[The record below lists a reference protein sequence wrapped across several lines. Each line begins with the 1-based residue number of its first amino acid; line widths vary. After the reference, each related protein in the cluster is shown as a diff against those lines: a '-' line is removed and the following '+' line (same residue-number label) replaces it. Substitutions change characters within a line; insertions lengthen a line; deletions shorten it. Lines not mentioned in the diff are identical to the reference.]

1 MRGRLAE
8 IFGADVRALATLRVG
23 LGVLLLVDLGERAGS
38 LVAHYTDAGVL
49 SRADLV
55 RLSGRRAFAS
65 VYLLSGTWEGQALL
79 FVVAA
84 VCAVALLVG
93 YRTTLATV
101 ASWIFFMS
109 VNARNPGVVYG
120 FDGLLRVV
128 LFWAMFL
135 PLGACWSVDTRRSYG
150 THGPSRRVLSA
161 GTVAYLVQIALVYL
175 ITGFRKSAPE
185 WRTDGTALY
194 YALSIDQLVT
204 PLGHQMLAFPSL
216 LKALTPAV
224 LWLEL
229 LGPFLLFAPV
239 GTVVVRTFAVLAFV
253 LLHVGIGLTLHTGL
267 FPWISLL
274 ALVPFLPSKLW
285 DRLGT
290 WARVGRGAE
299 DDEAGERP
307 ATSMRSRLVSLIV
320 AGVFAYIIVWG
331 VSALPSSPLRLP
343 PHVRSLA
350 FVMGID
356 QTWNMFAPA
365 PLKDDGWYVIP
376 GRLASGEVVDLFRGG
391 GAVRWDKPEPVAATF
406 PSTRW
411 MRYMNVVRYYPG
423 YAPGYARYLCQRWN
437 DAHGADRR
445 LQELEIVF
453 MLEWTLPD
461 YRRSEPR
468 RESLYRHT
476 CSL

>member
-1 MRGRLAE
+1 MRAKLE
-8 IFGADVRALATLRVG
+8 ELFGADVRALAALRIG
-23 LGVLLLVDLGERAGS
+23 LGALLLVDLAGRARD

-55 RLSGRRAFAS
+55 RLSGRRALAS
-65 VYLLSGTWEGQALL
+65 VHILSGTWEGQALL

-120 FDGLLRVV
+120 FDGLLRVT

-135 PLGACWSVDTRRSYG
+135 PLGACWSVDARRSHG
-150 THGPSRRVLSA
+150 TRALRVLSV
-161 GTVAYLVQIALVYL
+161 GTVAYFVQIALVYL

-204 PLGHQMLAFPSL
+204 PLGQQMLAFPSL

-224 LWLEL
+224 LWLEV
-229 LGPFLLFAPV
+229 LGPFLLFVPV
-239 GTVVVRTFAVLAFV
+239 GTTVMRTLAVLAFV
-253 LLHVGIGLTLHTGL
+253 LLHAGIGVTLNTGL
-267 FPWISLL
+267 FPWISIL
-274 ALVPFLPSKLW
+274 AMVPFLPSKVW

-290 WARVGRGAE
+290 WARVAEGAE
-299 DDEAGERP
+299 ADKAAERP
-307 ATSMRSRLVSLIV
+307 ARVSMGSRLVGLGV
-320 AGVFAYIIVWG
+320 ACVFAYIIVWG

-343 PHVRSLA
+343 AYVRSAA

-391 GAVRWDKPEPVAATF
+391 GAVRWDKPEPVAAIF

-411 MRYMNVVRYYPG
+411 MRYSNVVRYYPG
-423 YAPGYARYLCQRWN
+423 YAPGYARYLCRRWN

-461 YRRSEPR
+461 YRPSEPR